1 MKTKADLVK
10 GMLRK
15 AKSDLTNA
23 AMCLSAG
30 QSLDTACFHAQQAAE
45 KYIKAYLATQ
55 DIDYPFIHNLEKLI
69 GLCAQRDPS
78 FLSIKFPGQEL
89 TPYAVELRYDE
100 EFWPSPQIA
109 RQALDAALAIKEFV
123 LERIPGVMKPEEA

>member
-1 MKTKADLVK
+1 MKTKSDLVK
-10 GMLRK
+10 SMLRK
-15 AKSDLTNA
+15 AASDLTNA

-45 KYIKAYLATQ
+45 KYIKAYLAAQ

-69 GLCAQRDPS
+69 ELCAQRDPS
-78 FLSIKFPGQEL
+78 FLSLKFPGQEL

-100 EFWPSPQIA
+100 EFWPSHETA
-109 RQALDAALAIKEFV
+109 SQALDAAVAIKKFV
-123 LERIPGVMKPEEA
+123 MDRIPSVMKPEEG